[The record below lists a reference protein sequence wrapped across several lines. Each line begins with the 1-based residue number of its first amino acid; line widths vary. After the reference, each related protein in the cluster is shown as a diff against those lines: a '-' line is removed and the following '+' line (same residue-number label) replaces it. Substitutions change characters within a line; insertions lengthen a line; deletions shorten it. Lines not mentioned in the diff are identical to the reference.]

1 MMASVSPVVLIGLA
15 RLKRNADWQKL
26 ENWNWREKLGFVSYG
41 VAVEIRVTEP
51 AGLVP
56 VKLRLPPGW
65 RAAKASGSGLRYS
78 LVVGNEVAP
87 PGLDRLNLLFRGNS
101 LISAAYKLESV
112 LGALESDLDL
122 QVAKLAAP
130 DRIFLHAG
138 VVGWEGRAILVVGRP
153 QSGTSTL
160 VGGAVARRGVVLFRP
175 VRGARC
181 GGPRSSVCTLAMVER
196 RRGIKSGQVSGGG
209 TRRQGRDASAAGG
222 TAGAGPPSSGRSNAA
237 GTLDTVGRRGG
248 ADVRDGVRWVA
259 SGASAGGDS
268 QDPDRGVGSQGCA
281 RRGQGSR
288 STAAGAGRTQP
299 GGLSSRRRYRRGHAV
314 DGCG

>member
-138 VVGWEGRAILVVGRP
+138 VVGWDGRAILVVGRP

-160 VGGAVARRGVVLFRP
+160 VGELLRAGASYYSDQYAVLDAEGRVYPFARSLWLSADAGSNP
-175 VRGARC
+175 VRYRAEELGAKAGTHPLSAGLLVLARYRAGVRTRLAPLTPSAGAAELMAATEC
-181 GGPRSSVCTLAMVER
+181 AGSHPGPALAAIRKTLAEAWVLKGV
-196 RRGIKSGQVSGGG
+196 RGEAKEVVPLVL
-209 TRRQGRDASAAGG
+209 
-222 TAGAGPPSSGRSNAA
+222 GP
-237 GTLDTVGRRGG
+237 GRR
-248 ADVRDGVRWVA
+248 
-259 SGASAGGDS
+259 SQAG
-268 QDPDRGVGSQGCA
+268 
-281 RRGQGSR
+281 
-288 STAAGAGRTQP
+288 
-299 GGLSSRRRYRRGHAV
+299 
-314 DGCG
+314 